1 MKFDDLIDETG
12 FSQSSLKIDQGE
24 RTTFG
29 RISAVFCSF
38 NRAGT
43 AAGIVVVVAVDVVVV
58 VVVITV
64 LVVVILVL
72 VFVVIL
78 VLLCGCYHCS
88 FSA

>member
-1 MKFDDLIDETG
+1 MKFDDLIGETG

-64 LVVVILVL
+64 LVVVILWSS
-72 VFVVIL
+72 FRRHSCSSMW
-78 VLLCGCYHCS
+78 LLS
-88 FSA
+88 LFF